1 MILIKKEKKVSLTAT
16 LSPYTLQGKLTSN
29 RTPGKAWGESMR
41 MAGRKEK
48 LNYLPLAIISVF
60 SLFMCNLNGS
70 IFAYTINLDYITTPP
85 SPTPPPPP
93 PPPPPLPLLGI

>member
-1 MILIKKEKKVSLTAT
+1 MLSLTAT

-48 LNYLPLAIISVF
+48 LNYLPPAIISVF

-70 IFAYTINLDYITTPP
+70 LTVPVVTTTNTADNI
-85 SPTPPPPP
+85 SKRC
-93 PPPPPLPLLGI
+93 GI